1 MSCKL
6 GNLNLNE
13 YLSDDD
19 CDYNNDNE
27 FENVVVKSRSCTN
40 PVVQNKCPVVE
51 NDCTKTDDVF
61 SDCEQNVTGGNF
73 IINRDICDQECFAKS
88 QYKYNKIELQKKYD
102 IIEEVSKTYKSMVN
116 LLEWYRQILK
126 NIECKLDHTDLC
138 TSINELNQ
146 STTSISN
153 MIKVLFIK
161 NYDVHSLFVVNYEDT
176 CNKGY
181 YVTQNYNK
189 MLTCNKNL
197 DIKFYYIDSVKFY
210 DIKNSVFKMSFINEC
225 GEEYK
230 TIKLGD
236 IYNCAKSDHDLYIL
250 INNVYAHIEVS
261 MSFIKSKY
269 TNSITILN
277 SLAILLQNY

>member
-1 MSCKL
+1 
-6 GNLNLNE
+6 
-13 YLSDDD
+13 
-19 CDYNNDNE
+19 
-27 FENVVVKSRSCTN
+27 
-40 PVVQNKCPVVE
+40 
-51 NDCTKTDDVF
+51 
-61 SDCEQNVTGGNF
+61 
-73 IINRDICDQECFAKS
+73 
-88 QYKYNKIELQKKYD
+88 
-102 IIEEVSKTYKSMVN
+102 MVN